1 MCDGF
6 FTTSLYGMK
15 AFIWFFKAWLLTCFV
30 LTFFVVPMYLIAI
43 YPEVPEPYYRFAR
56 SIGYGVVR
64 GEASVMGFWYRLAS
78 CGLVVLFGTLMAWSW
93 LRDVGRSSRRG
104 KDLRDAT

>member
-1 MCDGF
+1 
-6 FTTSLYGMK
+6 MK
-15 AFIWFFKAWLLTCFV
+15 AFFWFFKVWLFACFV

-64 GEASVMGFWYRLAS
+64 GEASVTGFLFRLTS
-78 CGLVVLFGTLMAWSW
+78 CGLVVSLGTLMVWSW
-93 LRDVGRSSRRG
+93 LRDIGRANRRG
-104 KDLRDAT
+104 KGVRDVT